1 MLATQ
6 RGRSR
11 TITQS
16 HVSSRRSVF
25 RTTAFSSSGLHSA
38 SGSKRCPPSYE
49 ACGGSAACRF
59 SRPMVTLPLSISTM
73 GSGDRDVLMS
83 SLAIGLTRGDLG
95 RERKNDRQCLG
106 WYCFPRQVRSR
117 DISPTPIGEARV
129 TLARPVQ
136 WREHTI
142 RSHFPG
148 QQELRPTPHAQRS
161 RQFGALKDPCPSPS
175 VHAMG
180 LVRPREQPMLMD
192 ASGLLCRFWPR
203 LRGHDVSENF
213 SGTIASRIAITSP
226 DAVFCVLY
234 DWTEGSLSYLTSSA
248 RNR

>member
-1 MLATQ
+1 MRVKLVCPPFRCLATQ
-6 RGRSR
+6 RGRFR

-25 RTTAFSSSGLHSA
+25 RTTAFSSSGVHSA

-59 SRPMVTLPLSISTM
+59 SRPIVTLPLSISTV

-83 SLAIGLTRGDLG
+83 SLAIGLTRGDSG
-95 RERKNDRQCLG
+95 RERKKDRLCLG
-106 WYCFPRQVRSR
+106 WHCFPRQVRRR
-117 DISPTPIGEARV
+117 DIPISPTPIVEAQV
-129 TLARPVQ
+129 TLARPVH

-142 RSHFPG
+142 RSHLPG
-148 QQELRPTPHAQRS
+148 QKELRLTPHAQRS
-161 RQFGALKDPCPSPS
+161 RHFGAPKDPCPSPS

-180 LVRPREQPMLMD
+180 LVRPREQPMRMD
-192 ASGLLCRFWPR
+192 ASGRLCRYWPR

-213 SGTIASRIAITSP
+213 SGTIASKDCHNQSRCRLLHTI
-226 DAVFCVLY
+226 
-234 DWTEGSLSYLTSSA
+234 
-248 RNR
+248 